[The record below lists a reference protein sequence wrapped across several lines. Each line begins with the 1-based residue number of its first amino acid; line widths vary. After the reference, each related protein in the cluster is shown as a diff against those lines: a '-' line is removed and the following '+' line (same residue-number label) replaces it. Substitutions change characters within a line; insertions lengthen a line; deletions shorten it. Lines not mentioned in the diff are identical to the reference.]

1 MDFRKIIAGKQV
13 KRDFP
18 EFRPGDTIKVYLRI
32 VEGDKERVQAFEG
45 LVIARDNS
53 GVQAAFT
60 VRRVSYGVG
69 VERKFF
75 MCSPSLE
82 KIELV
87 KKGMVKRAKL
97 YFLRGKSRKEGRIKE
112 KLEEE
117 LMLKEIAPEVKAEAE
132 TGAKINADAPAE
144 ANTEVKKKEKKESK
158 KETKR
163 IAKKEKAAIEKKAKK
178 A

>member
-1 MDFRKIIAGKQV
+1 MDFRKIIESKQPKKV
-13 KRDFP
+13 FSDFKQ
-18 EFRPGDTIKVYLRI
+18 GDTVKVYLKI
-32 VEGDKERVQAFEG
+32 VEGDKERIQVFEG
-45 LVIARDNS
+45 IVIARDNS
-53 GVQAAFT
+53 GIQEAFT

-75 MCSPSLE
+75 TCSPSLE
-82 KIELV
+82 KIESV

-97 YFLRGKSRKEGRIKE
+97 YYLRGKSRKEGRIKE

-117 LMLKEIAPEVKAEAE
+117 LMSKEVIPEVKAEAIPDD
-132 TGAKINADAPAE
+132 KMSADVPAE
-144 ANTEVKKKEKKESK
+144 AKTEVKKKEKKESK

-163 IAKKEKAAIEKKAKK
+163 IAKKEKAATEKKAKK

>member
-1 MDFRKIIAGKQV
+1 MDFRKIIESKQP

-18 EFRPGDTIKVYLRI
+18 DFRPGDTIKVYLKI
-32 VEGDKERVQAFEG
+32 VEGDKERIQAFEG

-53 GVQAAFT
+53 GIQEAFT
-60 VRRVSYGVG
+60 VRRISYGVG

-75 MCSPSLE
+75 ICSPSLE

-87 KKGMVKRAKL
+87 KKGTVKRAKL

-117 LMLKEIAPEVKAEAE
+117 LMAKAVMPEVKAEAIA
-132 TGAKINADAPAE
+132 GDKVSADIPAE

-163 IAKKEKAAIEKKAKK
+163 IAKKEKAAVEKKAKK
-178 A
+178 V

>member
-1 MDFRKIIAGKQV
+1 MDFRKIIESKQPKKV
-13 KRDFP
+13 FSDF
-18 EFRPGDTIKVYLRI
+18 RQGDTIKVYLKI
-32 VEGDKERVQAFEG
+32 VEGDKERIQAFEG

-53 GVQAAFT
+53 GIQEAFT
-60 VRRVSYGVG
+60 VRRISYGVG

-75 MCSPSLE
+75 ICSPSLE

-97 YFLRGKSRKEGRIKE
+97 YYLRGKSRKEGRIKE

-117 LMLKEIAPEVKAEAE
+117 LLLKEVIPEVKVEE
-132 TGAKINADAPAE
+132 IPGDKINAEVPSE
-144 ANTEVKKKEKKESK
+144 EKKEVKKKEKKESK

-163 IAKKEKAAIEKKAKK
+163 IAKKEKVATEKKKK
-178 A
+178 KV

>member
-18 EFRPGDTIKVYLRI
+18 EFRQGDTIKVYLKI

-53 GVQAAFT
+53 GIQAAFT

-75 MCSPSLE
+75 ICSPSLE

-117 LMLKEIAPEVKAEAE
+117 LMAKAVIPEIKAEVIPSD
-132 TGAKINADAPAE
+132 KISADVPAE
-144 ANTEVKKKEKKESK
+144 AKTEVNKKVKKDSK

-163 IAKKEKAAIEKKAKK
+163 IAKKEKAATEKKAKK